1 MVKSLSLILLS
12 VIMGVSGQLCL
23 KMGMGQIG
31 LPDVRDLANL
41 FQIAFRVFT
50 TPLIVAGLAFYA
62 LGSLFWLAVLSRLDL
77 SLAYPMLA
85 LTYVL
90 VPVTA
95 WLFLGEQVP
104 GVRWL
109 GIGVVIVGVLI
120 ISKT

>member
-1 MVKSLSLILLS
+1 MVKSLLLILLS

-23 KMGMGQIG
+23 KMGMGQVG
-31 LPDVRDLANL
+31 LTDVKGFATL
-41 FQIAFRVFT
+41 FQMIFRVFT

-62 LGSLFWLAVLSRLDL
+62 VGSLFWLAVLSRLDL

-95 WLFLGEQVP
+95 WLFLGEQIP
-104 GVRWL
+104 GERWL
-109 GIGVVIVGVLI
+109 GIGFIIVGVLI
-120 ISKT
+120 ISMT